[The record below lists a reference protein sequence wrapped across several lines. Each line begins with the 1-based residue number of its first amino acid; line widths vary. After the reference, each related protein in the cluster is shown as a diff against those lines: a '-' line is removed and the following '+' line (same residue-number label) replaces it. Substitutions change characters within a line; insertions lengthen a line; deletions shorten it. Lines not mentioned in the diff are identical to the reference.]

1 MNECPTC
8 GRKIKGDACP
18 YCDEELA
25 QGGSKD
31 STPVSGESL
40 VVVFRSDKEWQA
52 DFVMSAL
59 ESEGIPAFRESSDA
73 VEDLDYDDQADGWSG
88 GISIMVEEED
98 SERAIEV
105 IDSAKHDLDTGEH

>member
-8 GRKIKGDACP
+8 GRKIKGEACP
-18 YCDEELA
+18 YCDEELVRD
-25 QGGSKD
+25 GSGD

-40 VVVFRSDKEWQA
+40 VVVFRCDEEWRA

-73 VEDLDYDDQADGWSG
+73 LEDLDYDDQAGAWSG
-88 GISIMVEEED
+88 ETSILVEEED
-98 SERAIEV
+98 AERALEV